1 MAGRFFSIVPAA
13 GKSSR
18 MGRPKLL
25 LPFED
30 ERLID
35 RVLRAWTD
43 SRVSQVVVIVRTHDT
58 ELRSACEKWAGNGIV
73 IVVAPKTDPVD
84 MTQSLQI
91 GLRHLEDR
99 FQPRSDDACFFA
111 PADLPG
117 ISTQVIDRLCDN
129 KLDSSRIVVPQFGDR
144 AGHPV
149 LFPWD
154 LTKQIFETG
163 LAEGVK
169 SIVDRSEKHP
179 VLFAESERPT
189 DVNTPEEYDRAAGRL
204 VGRGKPR
211 MDANKFGSR

>member
-30 ERLID
+30 QRLID
-35 RVLRAWTD
+35 RVLRAWTS
-43 SRVSQVVVIVRTHDT
+43 SRVSQVVVIVRANDT
-58 ELRSACEKWAGNGIV
+58 ELRSACDEWADRPSIS
-73 IVVAPKTDPVD
+73 VVAPALNPAD
-84 MTQSLQI
+84 MTESLRI
-91 GLRHLEDR
+91 GLRRLEEKL
-99 FQPRSDDACFFA
+99 QPNSDDACFFA

-117 ISTQVIDRLCDN
+117 ISSKVINCLADA

-144 AGHPV
+144 PGHPV

-154 LTKQIFETG
+154 LTKQIFESE

-169 SIVDRSEKHP
+169 SIVDRCEKHS
-179 VLFAESERPT
+179 VVFAESERPT
-189 DVNTPEEYDRAAGRL
+189 DVNTPEEYDRAAERLAGRS
-204 VGRGKPR
+204 KPR
-211 MDANKFGSR
+211 MNANERG

>member
-1 MAGRFFSIVPAA
+1 
-13 GKSSR
+13 

-35 RVLRAWTD
+35 RVLRSWT
-43 SRVSQVVVIVRTHDT
+43 SSQVSQVVVIVRAADT
-58 ELRSACEKWAGNGIV
+58 ELRDACREWTANWPV
-73 IVVAPKTDPVD
+73 EVLTPEPDPAD
-84 MTQSLQI
+84 MARSLQI
-91 GLRHLEDR
+91 GLRNLER
-99 FQPRSDDACFFA
+99 NFQPTSGDACFFA
-111 PADLPG
+111 PADLPS
-117 ISTQVIDRLCDN
+117 ISSQVIDCLCDN

-154 LTKQIFETG
+154 LTKQIFEPG

-169 SIVDRSEKHP
+169 SIVDRSEKHS

-189 DVNTPEEYDRAAGRL
+189 DVNTPEEYDRAAKRLAGRE
-204 VGRGKPR
+204 KPR
-211 MDANKFGSR
+211 MDAKESE